1 MDDSDQHYWVSNP
14 NSTSRQKE
22 VELLLPDIHLTLMT
36 DRGVFSA
43 NQVDKGTRYLLMD
56 KLKTT
61 EMPRNLLDL
70 GCGYG
75 PIACALGRRNP
86 EAKVW
91 AIDTNLRA
99 IDLCRIN
106 AEKNEIKNVFA
117 CLPEEIPEDI
127 YFDGIWSN
135 PPIRIGKEPLHD
147 LLLEWLSRL
156 TSRGSGHFVV
166 QRHLGADSLAK
177 WLGSK
182 GWETT
187 RRSSRKGFRLLDITR
202 KVGYEES

>member
-22 VELLLPDIHLTLMT
+22 IELLLPDMHFTLMT

-43 NQVDKGTRYLLMD
+43 NQVDKGTRYLLINEPR
-56 KLKTT
+56 TT
-61 EMPRNLLDL
+61 KMPKNLLDL

-75 PIACALGRRNP
+75 PIACALGKRYL

-99 IDLCRIN
+99 VDLCKIN
-106 AEKNEIKNVFA
+106 AEKNGIENVFA
-117 CLPEEIPEDI
+117 SLPEEIPENV
-127 YFDGIWSN
+127 YFDAIWSN
-135 PPIRIGKEPLHD
+135 PPIRIGKESLHD
-147 LLLEWLSRL
+147 LLLKWLGRL
-156 TSRGSGHFVV
+156 TPKGSGHFVV

-177 WLGSK
+177 WLDTK

-187 RRSSRKGFRLLDITR
+187 RRASRKGFRLLDITR
-202 KVGYEES
+202 KVDHEES

>member
-56 KLKTT
+56 QLKTT
-61 EMPRNLLDL
+61 EMPKNLLDL

-106 AEKNEIKNVFA
+106 AEKNGIKNVFA

-127 YFDGIWSN
+127 YFDANLVQSSYSN
-135 PPIRIGKEPLHD
+135 RE
-147 LLLEWLSRL
+147 R
-156 TSRGSGHFVV
+156 TSS
-166 QRHLGADSLAK
+166 
-177 WLGSK
+177 
-182 GWETT
+182 
-187 RRSSRKGFRLLDITR
+187 RSSLRMAKSADLKGFWTFCGTTAPRGGFI
-202 KVGYEES
+202 S